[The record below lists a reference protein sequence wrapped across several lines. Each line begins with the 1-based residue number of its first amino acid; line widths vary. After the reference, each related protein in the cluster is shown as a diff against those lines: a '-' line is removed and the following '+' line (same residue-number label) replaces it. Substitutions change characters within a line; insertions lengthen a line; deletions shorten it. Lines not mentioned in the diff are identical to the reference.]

1 MQSQVEKRNVFQ
13 PREIEILQA
22 ALEQATVRLEDQYGC
37 FGRKTE
43 TVKLI
48 SATAMFDLA
57 QSGNLKT
64 EDLIETATESVR
76 VFLTWACESRS
87 GLSAS

>member
-1 MQSQVEKRNVFQ
+1 VQSHAQRRNVFHPQ
-13 PREIEILQA
+13 EIEILQK
-22 ALEQATVRLEDQYGC
+22 ALKSATVRLEEQYGH

-43 TVKLI
+43 TVQLI

-64 EDLIETATESVR
+64 EDLVDTATESVR
-76 VFLTWACESRS
+76 VFLTWACES
-87 GLSAS
+87 